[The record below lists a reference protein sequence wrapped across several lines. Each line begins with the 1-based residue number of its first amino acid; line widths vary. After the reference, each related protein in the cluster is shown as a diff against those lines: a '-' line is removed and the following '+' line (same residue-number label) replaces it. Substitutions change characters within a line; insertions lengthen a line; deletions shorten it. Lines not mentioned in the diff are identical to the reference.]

1 MVATT
6 SRSLWKRLLST
17 IGILGVL
24 AVAVINGPAWW
35 SARATD
41 RDTDAKSEKPQLEHA
56 ADGSE
61 SLIVPT
67 DTVRGMKLASRV
79 VARTEQ
85 TKPLRLTGQL
95 MLDPVRLVHVSSR
108 FDGEVVRIE
117 EWPAMEK
124 AAARRLRIGDRVQKG
139 QLLAVVWSKEIGEKK
154 SDLVDALSQLAL
166 HEMTYKRL
174 KSLEK
179 SGGIPQRTID
189 EMQQTVESNIIQVER
204 LRRTLRSWRLDEEEL
219 KEVEAEAQRIHAYAT
234 TPPDETRK
242 ASVPDP
248 KVERSWAEIEIRS
261 PMDGV
266 ILEMNLAVGDIISAS
281 DDLFKVA
288 DLSRLVVMANAYEED
303 LPTLL
308 GLTSEQRR
316 WTVQLISRPQ
326 VPEVGGEIELIG
338 NVIDPNQHTAVVQGW
353 IDNPL
358 GELRVGQFVEATVNV
373 PQADDLIE
381 LPNSGL
387 MDSGARKFV
396 FVALDESLT
405 RVQRREVHV
414 VRRTAGTVFVS
425 SQGEFGLRTGERVL
439 TRGLL
444 ELSDVWDEL
453 RSSAQ

>member
-1 MVATT
+1 MGCVGCLCADNEATCLWIASFTGGTDYAGTLEQGHDMVATT
-6 SRSLWKRLLST
+6 SRSHWKRLLQT

-35 SARATD
+35 STRATD

-95 MLDPVRLVHVSSR
+95 MLDPIRLVHVSSR

-166 HEMTYKRL
+166 HEMTYKKL

-179 SGGIPQRTID
+179 SGGVPQRTID

-204 LRRTLRSWRLDEEEL
+204 LRRTLRSWRLDEIEL
-219 KEVEAEAQRIHAYAT
+219 TEVEAEAQRIHAYAT
-234 TPPDETRK
+234 TRLMKHEKPQCL
-242 ASVPDP
+242 
-248 KVERSWAEIEIRS
+248 IRS
-261 PMDGV
+261 SNGPG
-266 ILEMNLAVGDIISAS
+266 
-281 DDLFKVA
+281 
-288 DLSRLVVMANAYEED
+288 
-303 LPTLL
+303 
-308 GLTSEQRR
+308 RR
-316 WTVQLISRPQ
+316 STFARRS
-326 VPEVGGEIELIG
+326 
-338 NVIDPNQHTAVVQGW
+338 TA
-353 IDNPL
+353 
-358 GELRVGQFVEATVNV
+358 
-373 PQADDLIE
+373 
-381 LPNSGL
+381 
-387 MDSGARKFV
+387 
-396 FVALDESLT
+396 
-405 RVQRREVHV
+405 
-414 VRRTAGTVFVS
+414 
-425 SQGEFGLRTGERVL
+425 
-439 TRGLL
+439 
-444 ELSDVWDEL
+444 
-453 RSSAQ
+453 